1 MGRGYDEYEGFA
13 MHHNNIEGRVR
24 TNRQTKKS
32 NVERPGLQHL
42 LLIRGGDSAQ
52 RELYFGI

>member
-1 MGRGYDEYEGFA
+1 MGRGYDEHEGFA
-13 MHHNNIEGRVR
+13 MHCDNIEGRVP

-32 NVERPGLQHL
+32 NVEQPGLQHL
-42 LLIRGGDSAQ
+42 YLLRREILAQ